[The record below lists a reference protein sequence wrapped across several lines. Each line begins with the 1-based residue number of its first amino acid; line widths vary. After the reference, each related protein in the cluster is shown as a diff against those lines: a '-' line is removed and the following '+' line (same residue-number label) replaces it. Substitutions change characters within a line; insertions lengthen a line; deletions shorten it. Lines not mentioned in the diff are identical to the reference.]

1 MWWESSL
8 GLGKQIFLCHTP
20 LLTPSAYVSLRAWC
34 GWRSF
39 LIQPPPPPG
48 SFPPPPGSLP
58 PPPGSLPPPP
68 GSLPPPP
75 YFKLSNWKYSHSH
88 CWYIVLFACLPLS
101 RKKVSFLRAGVLFL
115 ITVTV
120 SVPRLE
126 PSSESIPITV
136 CTEGGSGQLL
146 IIPRWTCSSLL
157 LCPHPLRPPGSF
169 SLDPINITLFT
180 I

>member
-1 MWWESSL
+1 MWWESSP

-34 GWRSF
+34 GWHSF
-39 LIQPPPPPG
+39 FIQPPPPPG
-48 SFPPPPGSLP
+48 SFP

-88 CWYIVLFACLPLS
+88 CWYIVLFVCLPLS
-101 RKKVSFLRAGVLFL
+101 GKKVSFLRAGVLFL

-126 PSSESIPITV
+126 PSSESVPITV
-136 CTEGGSGQLL
+136 FIEGGSGQLL
-146 IIPRWTCSSLL
+146 IINRWTCSSLL
-157 LCPHPLRPPGSF
+157 LCPHPPRPPGSF
-169 SLDPINITLFT
+169 SLDPISITLFT